1 MNLNLKFD
9 YDEKRRVGLI
19 SGTYFDQIRNIFS
32 VENDAAKFARHYGRF
47 IQKRKYMITPTGRF
61 EPCLFFEIRKY
72 LKENKIDVKLHQS
85 ESFKRVILPSY
96 PDKTIPELSLP
107 LRDYQHSVV
116 NTCLGVGRGVTVLAT
131 AGGKTLTIAT
141 LVQSIY
147 NMDKDFK
154 GLIIVPDLMLV
165 NQTFGDF
172 MDYKVSFSY
181 SKWTGN
187 NKLDLGSNV
196 IIANTGI
203 LQSSKTDISWIDH
216 IDLLVVDEVHKLRK
230 GNKINKVL
238 KNIRTNNRFGFTGTM
253 PESMEDQW
261 NIVGKIGPVLYEKN
275 SYQLRSEKYIANAEA
290 LILKLEYNSAPRH
303 FLRRATD
310 PGERYRK
317 ESEFLRSNEFRNN
330 TISSLVGKF
339 TNNGLI
345 LVDYIEHGEI
355 LEKHLKQN
363 CKDKDIYFIRGDVEV
378 EERDKIKKLIEK
390 RTNIICVAISKIFST
405 GISINNLHYIVF
417 AGGGKAKIKILQS
430 IGRGL
435 RKHKDKKKV
444 VIVDIA
450 DQLYYG
456 KKHMNKR
463 LSIYKEENL
472 NYGIKTINE
481 TQKS

>member
-1 MNLNLKFD
+1 MKLNLLFD
-9 YDEKRRVGLI
+9 YDANRRVGLI
-19 SGTYFDQIRNIFS
+19 SGNYFDQIRDIFS

-47 IQKRKYMITPTGRF
+47 MAKRKYAITPTGRF
-61 EPCLFFEIRKY
+61 DPCLYYEIRKY
-72 LKENKIDVKLHQS
+72 IKSNKIDVKIHETEL
-85 ESFKRVILPSY
+85 FKKIVIPAY
-96 PDKTIPELSLP
+96 TTKKIPELSLP
-107 LRDYQHSVV
+107 LRDYQRSVV
-116 NTCLGVGRGVTVLAT
+116 NTCLSVGRGVTVLAT

-141 LVQSIY
+141 LIESIY
-147 NMDKDFK
+147 QSDNNIK

-165 NQTFGDF
+165 NQTYGDF
-172 MDYKVSFSY
+172 INYKVTFSF

-187 NKLDLGSNV
+187 NKLNLGSNI

-216 IDLLVVDEVHKLRK
+216 VDLLIIDEVHKLRK
-230 GNKINKVL
+230 NNKINKVI
-238 KNIRTNNRFGFTGTM
+238 KNIRTNHRFGFTGTM
-253 PESMEDQW
+253 PENAEDQW
-261 NIVGKIGPVLYEKN
+261 NIIGKIGPILYEKN
-275 SYQLRSEKYIANAEA
+275 SFQLRSEKYIANAEA
-290 LILKLEYNSAPRH
+290 LILKLSYKNPPRH

-317 ESEFLRSNEFRNN
+317 ESEFLRGNTFRNN
-330 TISSLVGKF
+330 TISTLVNNF

-355 LEKHLKQN
+355 LEKHLKQK
-363 CKDKDIYFIRGDVEV
+363 CEDKQIYFIRGDVPV
-378 EERDKIKKLIEK
+378 EDRDKIKQLIEQK
-390 RTNIICVAISKIFST
+390 TNVICVAISKIFST

-444 VIVDIA
+444 MIIDIA

-456 KKHMNKR
+456 IKHMNKR

-472 NYGIKTINE
+472 NYGTKKIEEK
-481 TQKS
+481 

>member
-1 MNLNLKFD
+1 LFD
-9 YDEKRRVGLI
+9 YDANRRVGLI
-19 SGTYFDQIRNIFS
+19 SGNYFDQIRDIFS

-47 IQKRKYMITPTGRF
+47 MAKRKYAITPTGRF
-61 EPCLFFEIRKY
+61 DPCLYYEIRKY
-72 LKENKIDVKLHQS
+72 IKSNKIDVKIHETEL
-85 ESFKRVILPSY
+85 FKKIVLPAY
-96 PDKTIPELSLP
+96 TTKKIPELSLP
-107 LRDYQHSVV
+107 LRDYQRSVV
-116 NTCLGVGRGVTVLAT
+116 NTCLSVGRGVTVLAT

-141 LVQSIY
+141 LIESIY
-147 NMDKDFK
+147 QSDNNIK

-165 NQTFGDF
+165 NQTYGDF
-172 MDYKVSFSY
+172 INYKVTFSF

-187 NKLDLGSNV
+187 NKLNLGSNI

-216 IDLLVVDEVHKLRK
+216 VDLLIIDEVHKLRK
-230 GNKINKVL
+230 NNKINKVI
-238 KNIRTNNRFGFTGTM
+238 KNIRTNHRFGFTGTM
-253 PESMEDQW
+253 PENAEDQW
-261 NIVGKIGPVLYEKN
+261 NIIGKIGPILYEKN
-275 SYQLRSEKYIANAEA
+275 SFQLRSEKYIANAEA
-290 LILKLEYNSAPRH
+290 LILKLSYKNPPRH

-317 ESEFLRSNEFRNN
+317 ESEFLRGNAFRNN
-330 TISSLVGKF
+330 TISTLVNNF

-355 LEKHLKQN
+355 LEKHLKQK
-363 CKDKDIYFIRGDVEV
+363 CKDKQIYFIRGDVPV
-378 EERDKIKKLIEK
+378 EDRDKIKQLIEQK
-390 RTNIICVAISKIFST
+390 TNVICVAISKIFST

-444 VIVDIA
+444 MIIDIA

-456 KKHMNKR
+456 IKHMNKR

-472 NYGIKTINE
+472 NYGTKKIEEK
-481 TQKS
+481 

>member
-1 MNLNLKFD
+1 MKLNLLFD
-9 YDEKRRVGLI
+9 YDANRRVGLI
-19 SGTYFDQIRNIFS
+19 SGNYFDQIRDIFS

-47 IQKRKYMITPTGRF
+47 MAKRKYAITPTGRF
-61 EPCLFFEIRKY
+61 DPCLYYEIRKY
-72 LKENKIDVKLHQS
+72 IKSNKIDVKIHETEL
-85 ESFKRVILPSY
+85 FKKIVLPAY
-96 PDKTIPELSLP
+96 TTKKIPELSLP
-107 LRDYQHSVV
+107 LRDYQRSVV
-116 NTCLGVGRGVTVLAT
+116 NTCLSVGRGVTVLAT

-141 LVQSIY
+141 LIESIY
-147 NMDKDFK
+147 QSDNNIK

-165 NQTFGDF
+165 NQTYGDF
-172 MDYKVSFSY
+172 INYKVTFSF

-187 NKLDLGSNV
+187 NKLNLGSNI

-216 IDLLVVDEVHKLRK
+216 VDLLIIDEVHKLRK
-230 GNKINKVL
+230 NNKINKVI
-238 KNIRTNNRFGFTGTM
+238 KNIRTNHRFGFTGTM
-253 PESMEDQW
+253 PENAEDQW
-261 NIVGKIGPVLYEKN
+261 NIIGKIGPILYEKN
-275 SYQLRSEKYIANAEA
+275 SFQLRSEKYIANAEA
-290 LILKLEYNSAPRH
+290 LILKLSYKNPPRH

-317 ESEFLRSNEFRNN
+317 ESEFLRGNTFRNN
-330 TISSLVGKF
+330 TISTLVNNF

-355 LEKHLKQN
+355 LEKHLKQK
-363 CKDKDIYFIRGDVEV
+363 CEDKQIYFIRGDVPV
-378 EERDKIKKLIEK
+378 EDRDKIKQLIEQK
-390 RTNIICVAISKIFST
+390 TNVICVAISKIFST

-444 VIVDIA
+444 MIIDIA

-456 KKHMNKR
+456 IKHMNKR

-472 NYGIKTINE
+472 NYGTKKIEEK
-481 TQKS
+481 

>member
-1 MNLNLKFD
+1 MKLNLLFD
-9 YDEKRRVGLI
+9 YDANRRVGLI
-19 SGTYFDQIRNIFS
+19 SGNYFDQIRDIFS

-47 IQKRKYMITPTGRF
+47 MAKRKYAITPTGRF
-61 EPCLFFEIRKY
+61 DPCLYYEIRKY
-72 LKENKIDVKLHQS
+72 IKSNKIDVKIHETEL
-85 ESFKRVILPSY
+85 FKKIVLPTY
-96 PDKTIPELSLP
+96 TTKKIPELSLP
-107 LRDYQHSVV
+107 LRDYQRSVV
-116 NTCLGVGRGVTVLAT
+116 NTCLSVGRGVTVLAT
-131 AGGKTLTIAT
+131 AGGKTLTIAA
-141 LVQSIY
+141 LIESIY
-147 NMDKDFK
+147 QSDNNIK

-165 NQTFGDF
+165 NQTYGDF
-172 MDYKVSFSY
+172 INYKVTFSF

-187 NKLDLGSNV
+187 NKLNLGSNI

-216 IDLLVVDEVHKLRK
+216 VDLLIIDEVHKLRK
-230 GNKINKVL
+230 SNKINKVI
-238 KNIRTNNRFGFTGTM
+238 KNIRTNHRFGFTGTM
-253 PESMEDQW
+253 PENAEDQW
-261 NIVGKIGPVLYEKN
+261 NIIGKIGPILYEKN
-275 SYQLRSEKYIANAEA
+275 SFQLRSEKYIANAEA
-290 LILKLEYNSAPRH
+290 LILKLSYKNPPRH

-317 ESEFLRSNEFRNN
+317 ESEFLRGNLFRNH
-330 TISSLVGKF
+330 TITTLVNNF

-345 LVDYIEHGEI
+345 LIDYIEHGEI

-363 CKDKDIYFIRGDVEV
+363 CKDKQIYFIRGDVPV
-378 EERDKIKKLIEK
+378 EDRDKIKQLIEQK
-390 RTNIICVAISKIFST
+390 TNVICVAISKIFST

-444 VIVDIA
+444 MIIDIA

-456 KKHMNKR
+456 IKHMNKR

-472 NYGIKTINE
+472 NYGTKKIEEK
-481 TQKS
+481 